1 MRILVTG
8 SSGWLGRPWYL
19 GWLKMGTRSSAW
31 TLCHRLIRKSSAQSL
46 TENRCAGR
54 FAISRRMR
62 LFTPPPCTS
71 PTSRP
76 IQPWIILLLVSK
88 GTRFH
93 FHNGSHPA
101 ACKGG
106 RDAGEENSADGI

>member
-71 PTSRP
+71 PTWGFLP
-76 IQPWIILLLVSK
+76 IAPK
-88 GTRFH
+88 RF
-93 FHNGSHPA
+93 NPA
-101 ACKGG
+101 LSDNLA
-106 RDAGEENSADGI
+106 S